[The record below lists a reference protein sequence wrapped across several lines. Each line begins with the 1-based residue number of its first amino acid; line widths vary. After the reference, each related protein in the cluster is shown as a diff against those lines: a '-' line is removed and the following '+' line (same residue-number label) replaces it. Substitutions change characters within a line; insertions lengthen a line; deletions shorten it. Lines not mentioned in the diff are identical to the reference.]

1 MKIENNFGQNPFE
14 KKEEKNENVE
24 KLVMEDYTHHP
35 DIASSKFK
43 SILDIEK
50 KQEELLNSYER
61 EHVQDGDV
69 KIPDLSNEVRTL
81 EKQLRAKKH
90 AIPLVYCILLFLLL
104 NILWFGIVQFVII
117 PKYTEE
123 NEELRN
129 QITELQEQVTEL
141 QNELDLYFLQF
152 AKFSF

>member
-81 EKQLRAKKH
+81 EKQLRAKSMRFH
-90 AIPLVYCILLFLLL
+90 WFIVFLFFFFL
-104 NILWFGIVQFVII
+104 IFFGL
-117 PKYTEE
+117 
-123 NEELRN
+123 ELYN
-129 QITELQEQVTEL
+129 L
-141 QNELDLYFLQF
+141 
-152 AKFSF
+152 